1 MTRFVRGRG
10 IIIILLLLVVLV
22 GSVNASANRF
32 NMSYLYGNYDY
43 ASLVER
49 TNGALSEVSPS
60 YFDLYEDGSLKLN
73 KVDTTFVSKMHAKG
87 VKVVPFLS
95 NHWDR
100 SKGRAALKN
109 MDKLATQIANAIS
122 KYNLDGVNVDIE
134 NLNEADR
141 DAYTKLVRLLREKLP
156 ADKSISVAVAANPYG
171 LNVGWQGSYD
181 YKELGKYAD
190 YLMIMAYDEH
200 YESGPTGAVA
210 SIDFV
215 ERSIKYAISQV
226 DKEKVVLGLPFYGRY
241 WQDGYSYGGYGVS
254 LTRVDKIIKT
264 YTTKT
269 TYDERAQAVKS
280 VVKINDWDTKPV
292 INGRTLYSGTYTF
305 WYENEKSIKAKLELV
320 NKYEIKGT
328 GSWSLGQELAE
339 TWEYYDETLIKME
352 EPLGDEWAI
361 PAIEYVMEKGL
372 MQGKS
377 TDNFAAK
384 DDLTRAEFATIIS
397 RMLSLD
403 SYSYKS
409 SSYDD
414 ISNHWAKRSI
424 QNVTAAGLMRG
435 YGDNTFKPNEN
446 IKREE
451 VAKVLAQL
459 CSDKENVTNIEF
471 SDVSKD
477 RWSYSSI
484 KTVAEK
490 GIMNGYPSGKFI
502 PENQITRQ
510 EMAVIL
516 QRINEK

>member
-1 MTRFVRGRG
+1 MTRSVRGRG
-10 IIIILLLLVVLV
+10 TIIILLLLVVLV

-73 KVDTTFVSKMHAKG
+73 KVDTAFVSEMHEKG

-100 SKGRAALKN
+100 AKGRAALKN
-109 MDKLATQIANAIS
+109 MDQLATQIANVIS

-141 DAYTKLVRLLREKLP
+141 ASYIKFVKLLREKLP
-156 ADKSISVAVAANPYG
+156 EDKSVSVAVAANPYG
-171 LNVGWQGSYD
+171 LSVGWQGSYD

-200 YESGPTGAVA
+200 YESGPSGAVA

-215 ERSIKYAISQV
+215 EKSIKYALTQV
-226 DKEKVVLGLPFYGRY
+226 DKEKIVLGLPFYGRY
-241 WQDGYSYGGYGVS
+241 WQEGYSYGGYGVS
-254 LTRVDKIIKT
+254 LTRVDKITKT
-264 YTTKT
+264 YNTKT
-269 TYDERAQAVKS
+269 TYDEKTQSVKS
-280 VVKINDWDTKPV
+280 VVTINDWDTKPV

-339 TWEYYDETLIKME
+339 TWDYYDETLIKVE

-361 PAIEYVMEKGL
+361 SAIEYVMEKGL

-403 SYSYKS
+403 SYSYQA

-414 ISNHWAKRSI
+414 TINHWAKKAI

-435 YGDNTFKPNEN
+435 YGDDTFKPDEK

-459 CSDKENVTNIEF
+459 CGDKEQVEEIEF
-471 SDVSKD
+471 TDVSKD

-490 GIMNGYPSGKFI
+490 GIMNGYPSGEFMPK
-502 PENQITRQ
+502 NNITRQ

-516 QRINEK
+516 KRINEK